1 MRPFKKIVSISR
13 FCPFFLIIFLFLVSI
28 AVAADKVVVIPLF
41 DDDATDTTS
50 KCICEGTLS
59 IGERWCNNGDG
70 TVTDMSTC
78 LVWLQDASWGGSKA
92 WRCDSSSL
100 ICDDDY
106 DGANSRA
113 GILRDGYGGLSDG
126 SVIGDWR
133 LPTMSEFAKITQG
146 SENVSVATPRWFT
159 GIQNNY
165 YWTSTTNPA
174 STNVARCLSPAD
186 GFQIWYVKET
196 GYFVWPVRGGN

>member
-1 MRPFKKIVSISR
+1 MRQFKKITSISR
-13 FCPFFLIIFLFLVSI
+13 FCPFFLIIFLFSAFI
-28 AVAADKVVVIPLF
+28 AEASDKVVVIPLF
-41 DDDATDTTS
+41 GDDTTS
-50 KCICEGTLS
+50 KCTCEGTLS
-59 IGERWCNNGDG
+59 SGERWCNNGDG
-70 TVTDMSTC
+70 TVTDMGTC

-92 WRCDSSSL
+92 WRCVSSML

-106 DGANSRA
+106 EDAHSRA

-133 LPTMSEFAKITQG
+133 LPTMSEFANITQG
-146 SENVSVATPRWFT
+146 SEKVSVATPRMFT

-174 STNVARCLSPAD
+174 SNNVARCLAPVD
-186 GFQIWYVKET
+186 GFHTWYVKES
-196 GYFVWPVRGGN
+196 GYYVWPVRAGN